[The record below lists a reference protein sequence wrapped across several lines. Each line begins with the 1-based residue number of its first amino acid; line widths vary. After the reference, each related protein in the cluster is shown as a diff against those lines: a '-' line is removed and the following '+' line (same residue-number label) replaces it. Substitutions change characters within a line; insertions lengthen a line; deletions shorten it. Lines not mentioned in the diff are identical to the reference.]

1 MDGGRERER
10 EKGKERGREGQREG
24 RREHIEGD
32 IKEQEEASIYESRR
46 DNYGEVLL
54 SQLVERANFVSILVS
69 DFLSPEMCVVE
80 ARHSDSPR
88 KGLWSEKAFYQRQGA
103 DTAALWPVTATE
115 MKGLFSCLR

>member
-1 MDGGRERER
+1 MEGGKEKGRKEEREG
-10 EKGKERGREGQREG
+10 GKNRGRDRGNTLKEDE
-24 RREHIEGD
+24 
-32 IKEQEEASIYESRR
+32 IKEQEETSIYESRR

-54 SQLVERANFVSILVS
+54 SQLVEQTNFVSILVS

-80 ARHSDSPR
+80 VRDSDSPR

-115 MKGLFSCLR
+115 MKGSSVA